1 MDEELREEIQE
12 LKEEIKALKKI
23 NQDMLTI
30 LYDRVHMVKLKEPAR
45 KDGEHNPRYV
55 KEVKTKDLVK
65 EYIENGY
72 HITKA
77 MRKHYKDTYGI
88 TYNCIRERL
97 IKEGIWKDNRKSNTP
112 DNTEGEISNE

>member
-30 LYDRVHMVKLKEPAR
+30 LYDRVHMVKPKEPAR

-55 KEVKTKDLVK
+55 KEVKTKDLVRSTLRMAT
-65 EYIENGY
+65 ISL
-72 HITKA
+72 
-77 MRKHYKDTYGI
+77 
-88 TYNCIRERL
+88 RL
-97 IKEGIWKDNRKSNTP
+97 
-112 DNTEGEISNE
+112 